1 MKYVLGLTGPTGA
14 GKTDA
19 CGVAEELGFYV
30 INCDLVARKA
40 ADEAAC
46 LDALSEAFGRDILN
60 SDNTLNRAALAKK
73 AFSSRNNTDLL
84 NKTIFPFILKLI
96 EKEIKGSES
105 EKILLDAPTLYE
117 AGADKLCDDVCAVLS
132 DKAVRKKRIMLRDSI
147 SDQAAELRM
156 SAGKPDEYYKEKTQ
170 NIIYNDKDKEAF
182 KTEFKNLLLKL
193 MGGK

>member
-40 ADEAAC
+40 TDDTAC
-46 LDALSEAFGRDILN
+46 LSALSEAFGKDILS

-73 AFSSRNNTDLL
+73 AFSSKDNTDLL
-84 NKTIFPFILKLI
+84 NKTIFPFILRLL
-96 EKEIKGSES
+96 EDEIKGSES

-132 DKAVRKKRIMLRDSI
+132 DKVLRKKRIMLRDSI

-170 NIIYNDKDKEAF
+170 NIIYNDKDKETF
-182 KTEFKNLLLKL
+182 KNDFKNLLLKL
-193 MGGK
+193 TGGK

>member
-19 CGVAEELGFYV
+19 CGVAEELGFFV

-40 ADEAAC
+40 TDDAAC
-46 LDALSEAFGRDILN
+46 LSALSEAFGKDILN
-60 SDNTLNRAALAKK
+60 FDNTLNRAALAKK
-73 AFSSRNNTDLL
+73 AFSSKDKTDLL
-84 NKTIFPFILKLI
+84 NKTIFPFILRLL
-96 EKEIKGSES
+96 EDEIKGSES

-132 DKAVRKKRIMLRDSI
+132 DTVLRKKRIMLRDGI
-147 SDQAAELRM
+147 DDQAAELRM

-170 NIIYNDKDKEAF
+170 NIIYNDKDKETF
-182 KTEFKNLLLKL
+182 KSEFKNLLLKL
-193 MGGK
+193 TGGK